1 MVAFQ
6 YSEVQYDAVLY
17 SVVQHCCAVHF
28 SVPVL
33 CCALHF
39 SSALMCIVLQQC
51 CAVHCI
57 AAVLCMA
64 DRSFKGH
71 ATAPAI
77 YWMVNI
83 GKPIYR
89 KNYATAP
96 AIHWIENIGKSIYR
110 KSHAT
115 ASAIY
120 WIGNIGKPKYTNSSS
135 PLWFHI
141 HSYHSR
147 ATFISLNRRSLP
159 WICEHK
165 HCYCCRLIQCMENNH
180 CSEDTVKKRV
190 IQKVIF

>member
-1 MVAFQ
+1 MFYVCEYSSEVQWELKCFSMVAFQ

-71 ATAPAI
+71 PTAP
-77 YWMVNI
+77 
-83 GKPIYR
+83 
-89 KNYATAP
+89 
-96 AIHWIENIGKSIYR
+96 
-110 KSHAT
+110 
-115 ASAIY
+115 AIY

-165 HCYCCRLIQCMENNH
+165 HCYCCRLI
-180 CSEDTVKKRV
+180 
-190 IQKVIF
+190 